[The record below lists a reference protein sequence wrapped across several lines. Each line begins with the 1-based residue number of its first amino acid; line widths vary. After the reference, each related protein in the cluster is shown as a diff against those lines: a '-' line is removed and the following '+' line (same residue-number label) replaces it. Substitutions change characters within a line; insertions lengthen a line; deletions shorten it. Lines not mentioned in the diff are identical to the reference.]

1 LSPLEAPDPAAPPAK
16 LGDAQAAYSGDR
28 DRSVRAIVITRSGDR
43 DR

>member
-1 LSPLEAPDPAAPPAK
+1 MKRLMTKCATALALILCLP
-16 LGDAQAAYSGDR
+16 AYSGDR